1 MKLPPIVS
9 TCLLALGI
17 DCCSNVIAQK
27 LRAWKTNIPFVFDY
41 TLFFQFA
48 ILVALTVPVNFH
60 WQNWL
65 ERTFPG
71 WKVVKRKRDTSSLDD
86 EENAIF
92 LGEDKKMDDE
102 EEVKVRNWWNIFRK
116 WFTDCIT
123 MGALLNTTMFLVL
136 MGIMKGK
143 TTALILTDLRNV
155 RSLTPNLNC
164 DLWLTI
170 TPGDVADN
178 LQLLQ
183 NLAHRQLLQHNLH
196 TCQPSNSLPLLLR
209 TDLEH
214 LPHSRR
220 CTPISLYPSPN
231 PA

>member
-1 MKLPPIVS
+1 MKLPPIIS
-9 TCLLALGI
+9 TCLLALSI
-17 DCCSNVIAQK
+17 DCCSNIIAQK
-27 LRAWKTNIPFVFDY
+27 LRAWKAGIPFVFDY

-48 ILVALTVPVNFH
+48 ILVVLTVPVNFH

-71 WKVVKRKRDTSSLDD
+71 WKVVKQKRDKSSLND
-86 EENAIF
+86 EEKAIS
-92 LGEDKKMDDE
+92 LKEEKKMDDE
-102 EEVKVRNWWNIFRK
+102 EEVKVRNWGNIFWK

-155 RSLTPNLNC
+155 RSLTPNFSY
-164 DLWLTI
+164 DLCLISI
-170 TPGDVADN
+170 TGDVAYN

-183 NLAHRQLLQHNLH
+183 SLADRQFLQYNIHPGKSPH
-196 TCQPSNSLPLLLR
+196 PIPVLLR
-209 TDLEH
+209 IDLEYI
-214 LPHSRR
+214 PYSCRR
-220 CTPISLYPSPN
+220 TPISLHPSAS

>member
-17 DCCSNVIAQK
+17 DCCSNVIAQR
-27 LRAWKTNIPFVFDY
+27 LRSWKTEIPFVFDY
-41 TLFFQFA
+41 ALFFQFA
-48 ILVALTVPVNFH
+48 ILVALTAPVNFH

-71 WKVVKRKRDTSSLDD
+71 WKVVKQKRNTSSLD
-86 EENAIF
+86 EEEKAVF
-92 LGEDKKMDDE
+92 LRDDKKTDDE

-155 RSLTPNLNC
+155 RSNLPTYSYDLCLTV
-164 DLWLTI
+164 I
-170 TPGDVADN
+170 IGDVAYH

-183 NLAHRQLLQHNLH
+183 SLAHR
-196 TCQPSNSLPLLLR
+196 
-209 TDLEH
+209 
-214 LPHSRR
+214 
-220 CTPISLYPSPN
+220 
-231 PA
+231 